1 MSRPRQLVLVLAT
14 AGAGYCLYLLG
25 GFLRIMADNGL
36 PWDGSA
42 PREHYLAVGEAYSR
56 GFVVGF
62 FFCFCLAIIAFVIG
76 SWYEKSVKGKRAG
89 AAATA

>member
-1 MSRPRQLVLVLAT
+1 MSRPRQLALALT
-14 AGAGYCLYLLG
+14 TVGAGYCLYLLA
-25 GFLRIMADNGL
+25 GFLWIMADNGL

-76 SWYEKSVKGKRAG
+76 SWYEKSVRTKRAR
-89 AAATA
+89 AEVPA